1 MPTRPR
7 DSVSCALKR
16 VGGMLLAFQ
25 GFSVRIQGVAL
36 AIIGNPLRGYG
47 LVASQANRAQR
58 EDRRVLLADAEF
70 R

>member
-1 MPTRPR
+1 
-7 DSVSCALKR
+7 
-16 VGGMLLAFQ
+16 MLLAFE
-25 GFSVRIQGVAL
+25 GFLVRIQGVAL

-47 LVASQANRAQR
+47 LVASQADRAQR